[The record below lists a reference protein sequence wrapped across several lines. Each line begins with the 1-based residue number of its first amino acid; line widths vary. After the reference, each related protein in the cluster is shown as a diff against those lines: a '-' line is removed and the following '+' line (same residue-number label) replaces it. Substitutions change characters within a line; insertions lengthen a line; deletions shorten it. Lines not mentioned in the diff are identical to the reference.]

1 MEQPLHD
8 VALLSQPPK
17 AMTTIIKRTTTR
29 KQLAA
34 LLKAKRR
41 KTKTKGV
48 DVKSFA
54 GKLKLEGDP
63 LTIQK
68 RMRDGWK

>member
-1 MEQPLHD
+1 
-8 VALLSQPPK
+8 
-17 AMTTIIKRTTTR
+17 MTTIIKRTTTR

-34 LLKAKRR
+34 LLKGTRR
-41 KTKTKGV
+41 MRKAKGV

-54 GKLKLEGDP
+54 GKLKLEDDP
-63 LTIQK
+63 LAIQK

>member
-1 MEQPLHD
+1 
-8 VALLSQPPK
+8 
-17 AMTTIIKRTTTR
+17 MTTVIKRTTTR

-34 LLKAKRR
+34 LLKGKKRT
-41 KTKTKGV
+41 TKKKGV

-54 GKLKLEGDP
+54 GKLKLDGDP

-68 RMRDGWK
+68 KMRDGWK

>member
-1 MEQPLHD
+1 
-8 VALLSQPPK
+8 
-17 AMTTIIKRTTTR
+17 MTTIIKRTTTR

-34 LLKAKRR
+34 LLKGTRR
-41 KTKTKGV
+41 MRKAKGV

-54 GKLKLEGDP
+54 GKLKLEDDP
-63 LTIQK
+63 LAIHK

>member
-1 MEQPLHD
+1 
-8 VALLSQPPK
+8 
-17 AMTTIIKRTTTR
+17 MTTIIKRTTTR
-29 KQLAA
+29 KQLVA
-34 LLKAKRR
+34 LLKGKKRKR
-41 KTKTKGV
+41 KAKGV

-63 LTIQK
+63 LEIQN

>member
-1 MEQPLHD
+1 
-8 VALLSQPPK
+8 
-17 AMTTIIKRTTTR
+17 MTTIIKRTTTR

-34 LLKAKRR
+34 LLKGKRR
-41 KTKTKGV
+41 MRKAKGV

-54 GKLKLEGDP
+54 GKLKLEDDP
-63 LTIQK
+63 LAIQK

>member
-1 MEQPLHD
+1 
-8 VALLSQPPK
+8 
-17 AMTTIIKRTTTR
+17 MTTIIKRTTTR

-34 LLKAKRR
+34 LLKGKRR
-41 KTKTKGV
+41 TRKAKGV

-54 GKLKLEGDP
+54 GKLKLEDDP
-63 LTIQK
+63 LAIQK